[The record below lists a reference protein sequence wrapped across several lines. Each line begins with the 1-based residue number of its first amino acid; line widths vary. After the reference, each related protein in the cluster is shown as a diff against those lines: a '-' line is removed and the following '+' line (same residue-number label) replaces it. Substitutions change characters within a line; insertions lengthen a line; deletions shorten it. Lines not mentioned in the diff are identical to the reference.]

1 VRHELHTE
9 IDIDAPPGQVWPH
22 LVDLASYAD
31 WNPFITR
38 AEGAAQEGAKL
49 ALRMEPPGGRG
60 ATLHPR
66 VTAVTEASALEWV
79 GHLGVPGLFDVRH
92 RFELTDT
99 GTGTHLVQ
107 KESFRGLLVRPL
119 RRSLDGSTRAGFEAM
134 NAALRERVRAAPSAT

>member
-1 VRHELHTE
+1 M
-9 IDIDAPPGQVWPH
+9 A
-22 LVDLASYAD
+22 
-31 WNPFITR
+31 
-38 AEGAAQEGAKL
+38 
-49 ALRMEPPGGRG
+49 
-60 ATLHPR
+60 
-66 VTAVTEASALEWV
+66 EASALEWV

-134 NAALRERVRAAPSAT
+134 NSALRERVGAASSTT

>member
-9 IDIDAPPGQVWPH
+9 IDIDAPAGQVWPH
-22 LVDLASYAD
+22 LVDLAAYAD

-38 AEGAAQEGAKL
+38 AEGVAQEGAKL
-49 ALRMEPPGGRG
+49 ALRMEPPGGRA

-66 VTAVTEASALEWV
+66 VTVVSEASALEWV

-99 GTGTHLVQ
+99 GPAHT
-107 KESFRGLLVRPL
+107 SC
-119 RRSLDGSTRAGFEAM
+119 RRSRSGACWSGRFAGPSTGAPARGSR
-134 NAALRERVRAAPSAT
+134 P